1 MPEPSLEPLLLQAE
15 AARAEGRLPEGL
27 AAAEQ
32 AWGLVAADDAPPPQR
47 LRAGLLLL
55 HFRYRTGALGTLV
68 DAGLQVL
75 PLLRESP
82 ALVAQLDET
91 LRMLVLAA
99 ADVGRFEE
107 ALAFG
112 HEVHQRALH
121 DEDSVLLSLATNA
134 LGCIYER
141 MGDPWHGER
150 LMLDA
155 LALARQ
161 QNHPHAMLVALNN
174 LTAALIGAHY
184 LLQGS
189 VPADEA
195 AQVLLRALPHA
206 AEAMQ
211 IAGGRGEPFPL
222 ALVQGNRGEVLTLL
236 GRLDDAWPELSGAA
250 ELSRRHGF
258 DALSWRIACST
269 GEHHLRSG
277 EPEAAWQLLQQ
288 TLRASAAAAAEARMT
303 RLRLHHAAYRA
314 ARALGRSQQ
323 ALQQLEQYQQLER
336 ARLLSQLRGRSQL
349 FVTTVEAEQVRLE
362 ARRAGERAARAEVSA
377 RVDQLTGLGNRRE
390 LEQRWSPLVQRLQD
404 GQRPLALAMMDID
417 HFKQVNDRFGHAV
430 GDNVLVA
437 MAGLLRDN
445 TRGDDLI
452 IRTGGEEFLLVLPEV
467 DRDAALHICDRMRQR
482 VAAHEWGRLS
492 PGLTVTVSVGVAAAP
507 PYELR
512 ALIERADGAL
522 YEAKRAGRNCVRA
535 G

>member
-1 MPEPSLEPLLLQAE
+1 MSDQSLEALLLQAE

-32 AWGLVAADDAPPPQR
+32 AWRLAADAPPAQR
-47 LRAGLLLL
+47 LSAGLLLL

-68 DAGLQVL
+68 DTGTQVL
-75 PLLRESP
+75 PLLREAP
-82 ALVAQLDET
+82 ELAAQLDET
-91 LRMLVLAA
+91 LRMLVLSAS
-99 ADVGRFEE
+99 DVGRFEE

-112 HEVHQRALH
+112 HEVHQRALQA
-121 DEDSVLLSLATNA
+121 DDSRRLSLATNA

-161 QNHPHAMLVALNN
+161 QGHPHAMLVALNN
-174 LTAALIGAHY
+174 LTATLIGAHY
-184 LLQGS
+184 LLQGGA
-189 VPADEA
+189 PDDEA
-195 AQVLLRALPHA
+195 AQVLQRALPHA
-206 AEAMQ
+206 DEAMQ
-211 IAGGRGEPFPL
+211 IAAGGGEPYPV
-222 ALVQGNRGEVLTLL
+222 ALVRGNRGEVLTLQ
-236 GRLDDAWPELSGAA
+236 GRLAEAWPDLAAAA

-277 EPEAAWQLLQQ
+277 APEAAWTLLQQ
-288 TLRASAAAAAEARMT
+288 ALQASAVAAAAARMT

-314 ARALGRSQQ
+314 ARALGRPQQ
-323 ALQQLEQYQQLER
+323 ALEQLEQYQQLER
-336 ARLLSQLRGRSQL
+336 VRLLSQLRGRSQL

-377 RVDQLTGLGNRRE
+377 RVDELTGLGNRRE
-390 LEQRWSPLVQRLQD
+390 LEQRWTPLAQRLQAE
-404 GQRPLALAMMDID
+404 QRPLALAMMDID

-430 GDNVLVA
+430 GDTVLVA
-437 MAGLLRDN
+437 MAALLRDN
-445 TRGDDLI
+445 MRSDDLI

-482 VAAHEWGRLS
+482 VAAHEWGRLN
-492 PGLTVTVSVGVAAAP
+492 PGLTVSVSVGVAAAP

-512 ALIERADGAL
+512 ALIERADAAL
-522 YEAKRAGRNCVRA
+522 YEAKRAGRNCVR
-535 G
+535 GG